1 MLISTAHSGRHPM
14 VQFLQMQPIAQ
25 QPLLAK
31 ALAAT
36 GMPALIADARGKIVW
51 VNQAFVAFSGDPEQ
65 ELLGQQAPIL
75 RDRQRDSSEYARA
88 WRALLRGHELHNEVV
103 ASHRNG
109 GAPCTFDEFITP
121 LFNETG
127 EITHFF
133 VIRHD
138 ITQRKQHS
146 EEIQH
151 LADHDEL
158 TGLLNRSK
166 FRKELA
172 SAIERARAHPC
183 TLATLFI
190 DLDHF
195 KPVNDTLGHD
205 VGDLLLAAVAQRLRN
220 AVRNGDQIARCGGD
234 EFAVILMDLPDASV
248 AQALAAKLQMA
259 LSRPFIL
266 QSHRVTISAS
276 IGVAIYPRDGQDART
291 LLIKADRSMYQ
302 VKHSGGNGVAVASL
316 SNGTTRR

>member
-1 MLISTAHSGRHPM
+1 MLISTDLNGRQSTVPY
-14 VQFLQMQPIAQ
+14 VPTQAIAQ

-36 GMPALIADARGKIVW
+36 GTPALIADAHGKIVW
-51 VNQAFVAFSGDPEQ
+51 VNHAFVAFSGDAAED
-65 ELLGQQAPIL
+65 LLGKQAPIL
-75 RDRQRDSSEYARA
+75 RNGKRDSSDYARA

-103 ASHRNG
+103 GAHRNG
-109 GAPCTFDEFITP
+109 APYTVEEFVTP
-121 LFNETG
+121 LFDEDG
-127 EITHFF
+127 VITHFF

-138 ITQRKQHS
+138 ITQRTQQH
-146 EEIQH
+146 EKIQH

-172 SAIERARAHPC
+172 SAIGQARQNPC

-205 VGDLLLAAVAQRLRN
+205 VGDLLLAAVAHRLRN
-220 AVRNGDQIARCGGD
+220 AVRHGDQIARCGGD
-234 EFAVILMDLPDASV
+234 EFAVLLRDLPEASL
-248 AQALAAKLQMA
+248 AEALAAKLLTA
-259 LSRPFIL
+259 LTRPFVL
-266 QSHRVTISAS
+266 QSHRVSISAS
-276 IGVAIYPRDGQDART
+276 IGVALYPRDGQDART
-291 LLIKADRSMYQ
+291 LLIKADRSMYRI
-302 VKHSGGNGVAVASL
+302 KHSGGNGVAAWPL
-316 SNGTTRR
+316 SNGAK